1 MYPRVLATDLVHRN
15 IAQSVRVH
23 NLAIGATHGAASI
36 AVYAMAVDVQGAIEA
51 RDDDGDDSRD
61 GFSA

>member
-1 MYPRVLATDLVHRN
+1 MSARRGVSRRGV
-15 IAQSVRVH
+15 
-23 NLAIGATHGAASI
+23 AIGLAYATHGAASI